1 MAEYKR
7 DGVRLFEEATR
18 SYRDRY
24 GGGASYG
31 GLTSGISRF
40 EAIKGLRGLDSD
52 QRARI
57 LQTQPRPSATEGRS
71 VGSKSH
77 RTSSQPKS

>member
-1 MAEYKR
+1 MVDSGK
-7 DGVRLFEEATR
+7 DIMHLFEKAVKL
-18 SYRDRY
+18 YRDRY
-24 GGGASYG
+24 GGGGSYS
-31 GLTSGISRF
+31 GLTSGIGRF
-40 EAIKGLRGLDSD
+40 EAVQGLRGLDAD

-77 RTSSQPKS
+77 RASSTKA